1 MAGSTQRRPARAR
14 RNGAASLKSRP
25 ELSSGRLAIRG
36 AQPGRDE
43 GHPVTTRGE
52 PGEATPPTRAAAL
65 PLPPPPPSRAS
76 SPHTTA
82 LEGGRVRALPAGGGG
97 HLEPGPAARPPAAGG
112 LHAPQGRVG
121 QSRAGPGLSHSLP
134 RPRSARTRP
143 PIHPS
148 PGQARP
154 LRGAPAGRPFRS
166 RLTSAPGDLPR
177 GRKREETGERGS
189 GTSGDSGSL
198 TALAGSP
205 PAYPTPAARRLISS
219 LRRSPPLVVT
229 HSRCYAPRRRWPRH
243 GGSRRTCSIPR
254 LLPPRL
260 PGAQRRLAPPRAG
273 RGEAARGLAAR
284 GDRPRRERGAEGRRS
299 RTVCHVSGHRERG
312 GDSCCPCR
320 WSVPPYF
327 LPLN

>member
-148 PGQARP
+148 IPRAGPPATGGSGRTAVQEQAHLSPRRPPAGQEEGGDRRTRLRDERGQRLPDSTRRLTSCVPHSCCPAPDIIPPPLPAPCRDALPLLRPEAPLAPPWRFPTYLLHPPTAASPVTRRTKEAGAAPGWKR
-154 LRGAPAGRPFRS
+154 RGRAWAGGAGRPA
-166 RLTSAPGDLPR
+166 SAGAR
-177 GRKREETGERGS
+177 GRR
-189 GTSGDSGSL
+189 
-198 TALAGSP
+198 
-205 PAYPTPAARRLISS
+205 AAKSHG
-219 LRRSPPLVVT
+219 V
-229 HSRCYAPRRRWPRH
+229 SR
-243 GGSRRTCSIPR
+243 
-254 LLPPRL
+254 
-260 PGAQRRLAPPRAG
+260 QRA
-273 RGEAARGLAAR
+273 
-284 GDRPRRERGAEGRRS
+284 S
-299 RTVCHVSGHRERG
+299 
-312 GDSCCPCR
+312 
-320 WSVPPYF
+320 
-327 LPLN
+327 

>member
-43 GHPVTTRGE
+43 GHPVPTRGE

-148 PGQARP
+148 IPRAGPPATGGSGRTAVQEQAHLSPRRPPAGQEEGGDRRTRLRDERGQRLPDSTRRLTSCVPHSCCPAPDIIPPPLPAPCRDALPLLRPEAPLAPPWRFPTYLLHPPAAASPVTRRTKEAGAAPGWKR
-154 LRGAPAGRPFRS
+154 RGRAWAGGAGRPA
-166 RLTSAPGDLPR
+166 SAGAR
-177 GRKREETGERGS
+177 GRR
-189 GTSGDSGSL
+189 
-198 TALAGSP
+198 
-205 PAYPTPAARRLISS
+205 AAKSHG
-219 LRRSPPLVVT
+219 V
-229 HSRCYAPRRRWPRH
+229 SR
-243 GGSRRTCSIPR
+243 
-254 LLPPRL
+254 
-260 PGAQRRLAPPRAG
+260 QRA
-273 RGEAARGLAAR
+273 
-284 GDRPRRERGAEGRRS
+284 S
-299 RTVCHVSGHRERG
+299 
-312 GDSCCPCR
+312 
-320 WSVPPYF
+320 
-327 LPLN
+327 